1 MDGEQDQTSSRPV
14 RFRPGPPSETEKT
27 PAITLGFFNKWNNVI
42 TPFKQATLTRCN
54 FEQHNKQI
62 S

>member
-42 TPFKQATLTRCN
+42 TPFN
-54 FEQHNKQI
+54 
-62 S
+62 